1 MPAVG
6 VLTLELHIEH
16 SHSLKEK
23 RHVVLSLKERLRH
36 RHNISIAEIGDQ
48 HLWQNATLAAVVIS
62 SSRQHAE
69 RVLQAVERDAVLEVG
84 GMLINADLAWLE

>member
-23 RHVVLSLKERLRH
+23 RHVVLSLKEQLRH
-36 RHNISIAEIGDQ
+36 KHNISIAEIGDQ
-48 HLWQNATLAAVVIS
+48 NLWQSATLAAVAIS

-69 RVLQAVERDAVLEVG
+69 HVLRAVERDAVHEVG